1 MRLKSTA
8 ALMIP
13 ADRTMPAWPDAGEIS
28 GSTGSAVGGSF
39 VAMRLAYH
47 AVNKPPKIVTAQLH
61 GFVAAQFLAASPKAV
76 E

>member
-8 ALMIP
+8 ALTIP
-13 ADRTMPAWPDAGEIS
+13 ADRTMPAWPDAGEIF

-47 AVNKPPKIVTAQLH
+47 AVNHAPAVVTD
-61 GFVAAQFLAASPKAV
+61 
-76 E
+76 

>member
-8 ALMIP
+8 ALTIP

-47 AVNKPPKIVTAQLH
+47 AASKPPKIVTAQLH
-61 GFVAAQFLAASPKAV
+61 GLAAAQFLAASPKAV